1 MKKIYNTYELFK
13 TQLEE
18 NDKMIDKLLLNKEYE
33 IIKDKYNLFINNNTI
48 SEKVENIILNIYSDK
63 FVEIQ
68 NSTLFEL
75 NNKNLG
81 Y

>member
-1 MKKIYNTYELFK
+1 
-13 TQLEE
+13 
-18 NDKMIDKLLLNKEYE
+18 MIDKLSLNKEYE
-33 IIKDKYNLFINNNTI
+33 TIKDKYNLFMSNNNI

-68 NSTLFEL
+68 NNALFDL
-75 NNKNLG
+75 NNKNIG